1 MTPEMKRERKRASA
15 TAIALRNSRGNAEH
29 ISREIANASGVSA
42 SQLTQYA
49 KGKVSDADGDFFHSQ
64 EALQMFCRMQMPDT
78 SSSDD
83 SSCED

>member
-1 MTPEMKRERKRASA
+1 MTPKMKRERKRASA
-15 TAIALRNSRGNAEH
+15 TAIALRNSWANEEH
-29 ISREIANASGVSA
+29 ISREIANASGVLA

-49 KGKVSDADGDFFHSQ
+49 EGKVSDADGDFFHSQ
-64 EALQMFCRMQMPDT
+64 EALQMFRRMQMPDA